1 MIEGLTALI
10 TSQGWLAPAWYV
22 AGFLLAAIVPV
33 IPTPLIAALGGTA
46 FGTVPA
52 ILYGLVGLALGAG
65 LALLLSRQL
74 GRRVM
79 RVLIPEKVW
88 REWEVLLGIR
98 SLAAWFAVFLV
109 LNMDIAVMAAGLSSL
124 SARSL
129 WLTAMAARLPWLIVA
144 AWAGETLLVND
155 AALILVA
162 LVMVPVVWGLNR
174 VRPALRRRLARW
186 AEAKQPRDLAGVDP
200 AVAIGPRDGSGD
212 SRAEPPDPAQ
222 DDAGALRGDGSDP
235 VHGRS

>member
-1 MIEGLTALI
+1 MGVN
-10 TSQGWLAPAWYV
+10 V
-22 AGFLLAAIVPV
+22 AGFLLAAVVPV

-52 ILYGLVGLALGAG
+52 ILYGTVGLGLGAG

-79 RVLIPEKVW
+79 RVLIPEKEW

-98 SLAAWFAVFLV
+98 SMTAWFVVFLV
-109 LNMDIAVMAAGLSSL
+109 LNLDIAVMAAGLSSL
-124 SARSL
+124 SARAL
-129 WLTAMAARLPWLIVA
+129 WLTAIAARLPWLIVA

-162 LVMVPVVWGLNR
+162 LAMVPVVWGLNR
-174 VRPALRRRLARW
+174 VRPALRRRLARL
-186 AEAKQPRDLAGVDP
+186 AEVPPIEGAEGVDP
-200 AVAIGPRDGSGD
+200 AGADPRPPSDDSGVT
-212 SRAEPPDPAQ
+212 APPTWPREVDTVHA
-222 DDAGALRGDGSDP
+222 DGSDP
-235 VHGRS
+235 PLRRS